1 MTVLIIITA
10 HPHYLIGFRVTG
22 NKESNY
28 VDRMVYLQK
37 IVSQYYGGLGL
48 MVVYMLRY
56 LWPCCYFTNLGLDRG
71 GG

>member
-37 IVSQYYGGLGL
+37 IVSHYYGGLGL
-48 MVVYMLRY
+48 MVV
-56 LWPCCYFTNLGLDRG
+56 WA
-71 GG
+71 